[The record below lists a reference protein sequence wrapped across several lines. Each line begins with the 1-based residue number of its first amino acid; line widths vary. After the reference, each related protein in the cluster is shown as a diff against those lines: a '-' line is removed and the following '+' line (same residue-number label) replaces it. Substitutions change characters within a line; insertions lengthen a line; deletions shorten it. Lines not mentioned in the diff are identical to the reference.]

1 MTRRFTHIVLLVVVL
16 TVAALTACSD
26 KDDVDPAYTH
36 YLLDLVTYDGPVDA
50 QGGSRFTLVGR
61 DDAPSTALTAAQSV
75 VASDVKPGTRM
86 LLRYTPVSG
95 AVGGA
100 MHVTAH
106 AATPVIGD
114 VLRAAWRSGG
124 DWTQHPVRLRSL
136 WRTGGY
142 INIHCQ
148 VEYTGKAR
156 RVALVV
162 DSATI
167 AADTV
172 HCYLVH
178 NLLDAQPMQWRECY
192 VSIDVHALWQRPSCQ
207 VMRLHIADEVNP
219 ERTTHDIAKSQH

>member
-1 MTRRFTHIVLLVVVL
+1 MTRRFTHIVLLAVAL

-162 DSATI
+162 DSATS

-178 NLLDAQPMQWRECY
+178 DLRGEHASFWRDCY
-192 VSIDVHALWQRPSCQ
+192 ASFNVGALWRKDSFRCLRIHLND
-207 VMRLHIADEVNP
+207 VTFP
-219 ERTTHDIAKSQH
+219 ETEYYDFTK